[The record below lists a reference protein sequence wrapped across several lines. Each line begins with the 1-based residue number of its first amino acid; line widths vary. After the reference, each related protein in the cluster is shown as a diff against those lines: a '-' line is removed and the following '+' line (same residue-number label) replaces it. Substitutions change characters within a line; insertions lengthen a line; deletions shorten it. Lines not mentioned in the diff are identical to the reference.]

1 MIRNVHRSVS
11 TLVLAPAIALGVFS
25 AGAAAGGTPGPAG
38 PEADEPAR
46 TQAQSVYR
54 AQLSGGEMVPPVQTQ
69 ARGNAVF
76 RVTPNSNG
84 VQFQLSVS
92 NIQDIQSAHLQTA
105 AAGQNGPA
113 IVQLHSQATPGPS
126 SGQLASGTLTAADLT
141 GPWAGEPLSKLIEA
155 MAAGTIYVIVRTESY
170 PAGVIRG
177 QVR

>member
-1 MIRNVHRSVS
+1 MIHSVRRSAF
-11 TLVLAPAIALGVFS
+11 TLALAPALAMGVLS

-38 PEADEPAR
+38 LEADQGA
-46 TQAQSVYR
+46 QAQPVYR
-54 AQLSGGEMVPPVQTQ
+54 AQLSGGGMVPPVQTR

-76 RVTPNSNG
+76 RVTPNGNG

-92 NIQDIQSAHLQTA
+92 NVQDVQSAHLQTA

-126 SGQLASGTLTAADLT
+126 SGQLASGTLTTADFL

-155 MAAGTIYVIVRTESY
+155 MEAGTIYVIVRTESY

-177 QVR
+177 QVK

>member
-1 MIRNVHRSVS
+1 MTHSVQRSAL
-11 TLVLAPAIALGVFS
+11 TLALASAIVLGVFS
-25 AGAAAGGTPGPAG
+25 AGAAGGTSGPAG
-38 PEADEPAR
+38 PEADQAAR
-46 TQAQSVYR
+46 AQAQPVYR
-54 AQLSGGEMVPPVQTQ
+54 AQLTGGEMVPPVQTQ
-69 ARGNAVF
+69 ARGSALF

-92 NIQDIQSAHLQTA
+92 NVQDVQSAHLQTA

-126 SGQLASGTLTAADLT
+126 SGQLAAGTLTAADLM
-141 GPWAGEPLSKLIEA
+141 GPWAGEPLSKLIET
-155 MAAGTIYVIVRTESY
+155 MEAGTIYVIVRTESH